1 LLTIALS
8 SMQFPV
14 TISIFNQPVLLH
26 GILEALGIFAGF
38 RYYLYLRKKRGDSIN
53 SPNRLWIL
61 IGATFGAVIGSRLLG
76 SLENVPQWITSKHYW
91 LYFVE
96 NKTIAGGLLGGLIG
110 VEIAKK
116 GIGERHN
123 SGDLF
128 VYPLLFAMIIGRLG
142 CFSAGIHE
150 ETYGLPSH
158 LPWAMD
164 LGDGIRRHPV
174 TLYEI
179 LFLIATWVLIW
190 QLNKRY
196 IFKDG
201 ATFKIFL
208 ALYLLFRFLL
218 DFIKP
223 GWRYF
228 FGLGSIQIACLLG
241 LLYYIRYIQNPRL
254 LIIEKCP

>member
-1 LLTIALS
+1 
-8 SMQFPV
+8 MRFPV
-14 TISIFNQPVLLH
+14 TVHLFNQPVLLH
-26 GILEALGIFAGF
+26 GIMEALGIFVGF
-38 RYYLYLRKKRGDSIN
+38 RYYLFLRRRKGDVIN
-53 SPNRLWIL
+53 SSNRIWIL
-61 IGATFGAVIGSRLLG
+61 IGATFGALIGSHLLG
-76 SLENVPQWITSKHYW
+76 SLENTPQWIASKDHW
-91 LYFVE
+91 LYFVG

-116 GIGERHN
+116 GIREQRN

-128 VYPLLFAMIIGRLG
+128 VYPLLFAMIVGRIG
-142 CFSAGIHE
+142 CFSAGIYE

-164 LGDGIRRHPV
+164 LGDGILRHPV

-179 LFLIATWVLIW
+179 AFLILLWIALW
-190 QLNKRY
+190 QLKKHY
-196 IFKDG
+196 TFSEG

-208 ALYLLFRFLL
+208 ASYLLFRFLL

-228 FGLGSIQIACLLG
+228 FGLGPIQIASLLG
-241 LLYYIRYIQNPRL
+241 ILYYIRYILNPRL
-254 LIIEKCP
+254 LIAKECQ